1 MIALPLSVQKLLGN
15 DENISSDSPRSKGR
29 LIRSTPDDLIGQLE
43 IVETL
48 PELDKLL
55 LSLPV
60 ELFLGLLVAMTKCI
74 ALGEERGH

>member
-1 MIALPLSVQKLLGN
+1 MKHQFSLATLKGALDPVQAGLN
-15 DENISSDSPRSKGR
+15 
-29 LIRSTPDDLIGQLE
+29 DLIGQLE

-60 ELFLGLLVAMTKCI
+60 ELFLGLLVAMAKCI